1 MIDNE
6 HDEINLSR
14 LFTYLVIGAGTC
26 YVWYSIF
33 TAGFFIT
40 IIWLIIISAIIGI
53 CIKMW
58 DMRL

>member
-1 MIDNE
+1 MKD
-6 HDEINLSR
+6 INWGIII
-14 LFTYLVIGAGTC
+14 IGILTVL
-26 YVWYSIF
+26 VWYSIF